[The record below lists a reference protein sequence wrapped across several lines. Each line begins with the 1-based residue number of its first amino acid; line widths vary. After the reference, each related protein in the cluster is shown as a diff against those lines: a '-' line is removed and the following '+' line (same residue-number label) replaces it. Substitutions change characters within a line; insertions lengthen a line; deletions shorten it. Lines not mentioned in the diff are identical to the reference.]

1 MDQKIESGNIPPG
14 GKGTPKKVGRHTI
27 FHELGRGAMGS
38 VLLGHDP
45 YVDRLVAIKTS
56 LQSRSASPNQ
66 QNTFHKSFFHE
77 ARMAGKLNHPNI
89 VSVYDVD
96 VADNTCYIA
105 MEHVDGPTLKD
116 FCKEDDLLPIDRV
129 VDIIYDCC
137 KGLDYAHNKGIVHWD
152 IKPANIMINSS
163 GIVKIT
169 DFGISRMAQEALSEA
184 IDDVKK
190 DNITGTFSYMSPQH
204 IKEPSKVDRRNDIF
218 SIGCVLYE
226 LLTGQKAFKG
236 DNYFTVAYKVA
247 NQEPVSILDI
257 RSELPEILEGIVKK
271 AITKEPDKRYQTGME
286 FAYDL
291 KVASRHLN
299 PAKSEMPAEDVIDYV
314 CNTPFFSEFS
324 RDHVKEILS
333 ASSIM
338 RVSEGST
345 VVSEGDI
352 DDTLFVI
359 LSGSVDVIKNNT
371 KIDTID
377 QGECFGELAYLSG
390 HPRAATLIASTNCI
404 FIKISATLM
413 EKISETI
420 QLLFLKSMALALVD
434 RIAVNH
440 KLIVS
445 LLNEKS

>member
-1 MDQKIESGNIPPG
+1 MDEKMQSGNILPG

-45 YVDRLVAIKTS
+45 YIDRLVAIKIS
-56 LQSRSASPNQ
+56 LQKKSTLPNQ
-66 QNTFHKSFFHE
+66 EDTFHKGFFHE

-89 VSVYDVD
+89 VSVFDVD
-96 VADNTCYIA
+96 VEDNACYLA

-116 FCKEDDLLPIDRV
+116 FCKEGNLLPVDRV
-129 VDIIYDCC
+129 IDIIYDCC
-137 KGLDYAHNKGIVHWD
+137 KALDYAHNKGIVHWD
-152 IKPANIMINSS
+152 IKPANIMINGA

-169 DFGISRMAQEALSEA
+169 DFGISRMAHEALSEA
-184 IDDVKK
+184 IDDGKK

-204 IKEPSKVDRRNDIF
+204 IKEPSKIDSRNDIF
-218 SIGCVLYE
+218 SLGCVLYE
-226 LLTGQKAFKG
+226 LITGQKAFEG
-236 DNYFTVAYKVA
+236 DSYFTVAYKVA

-257 RSELPEILEGIVKK
+257 RPELPETLEKIVKK
-271 AITKEPDKRYQTGME
+271 AISKDSDKRYQTGLE

-291 KVASRHLN
+291 RVASRHLS

-338 RVSEGST
+338 RVSKGNT

-359 LSGSVDVIKNNT
+359 LSGCVDVIKNNT

-390 HPRAATLIASTNCI
+390 HPRAATLKASTDCV

-413 EKISETI
+413 GKISETI

-434 RIAVNH
+434 RISINH